1 MTFRSILRNTNSDYK
16 IPHSTTYKS
25 TIITTLQSLA
35 TTKASDNVLVLSADE
50 TNLLANM
57 LKRPNETDDTTSQ
70 PTGISF
76 PLSDI
81 IGCVVEFK
89 DSGEVTIVVAFSCN
103 DWLVCVTDS
112 GVVLVFAVLS
122 VII

>member
-1 MTFRSILRNTNSDYK
+1 MDTTTK
-16 IPHSTTYKS
+16 QPHSTTYKS
-25 TIITTLQSLA
+25 TIITTLQSVV

-76 PLSDI
+76 FNHESLPDLSELNFDGI
-81 IGCVVEFK
+81 
-89 DSGEVTIVVAFSCN
+89 
-103 DWLVCVTDS
+103 
-112 GVVLVFAVLS
+112 
-122 VII
+122 